1 MILWLASYPKSGNTL
16 LRSFLSTYFF
26 SKDGNFNF
34 DLLRNIKQYPNNK
47 LFLELGVDI
56 SNRHEIAKN
65 HLNAQK
71 LINQN
76 KKSFQFWKTHSSFV
90 KMDGYSFTDLNNTL
104 GVIYIVRD
112 PRDVVISYSHH
123 NNQTIEQTL
132 KMINQNYIL
141 GAEIKDSIPVYLGSW
156 SYNYNSW
163 KVFKNIN
170 KYLLIKYEELVLN
183 DEKYFEKILL
193 FIKNISKMDFDISEK
208 KIKKV
213 LEEIKFEKLKKL
225 EKEKGFHE
233 SKKDDKGNTINF
245 FRSGKTKQW
254 KNNLDLKTKNMIE
267 EVCQKEMKELGYI

>member
-26 SKDGNFNF
+26 SKDGSFNF

-112 PRDVVISYSHH
+112 PRDVVISYAHH

-170 KYLLIKYEELVLN
+170 KYLLIKYEELILN

-193 FIKNISKMDFDISEK
+193 FIKNMSKMDFDISEK

>member
-76 KKSFQFWKTHSSFV
+76 KNNFQFWKTHSSFV

-170 KYLLIKYEELVLN
+170 KYLLIKYEELILN

>member
-1 MILWLASYPKSGNTL
+1 MILWLASYPKSGNTF

-112 PRDVVISYSHH
+112 PRDVVISYAHH

-141 GAEIKDSIPVYLGSW
+141 GAEIKDRIPIYLGSW

-170 KYLLIKYEELVLN
+170 KYLLIKYEELILN

-193 FIKNISKMDFDISEK
+193 FIKNMSKMDFDISEK

>member
-112 PRDVVISYSHH
+112 PRDVVISYAHH
-123 NNQTIEQTL
+123 NNQTIKQTL

-170 KYLLIKYEELVLN
+170 KYLLIKYEELILN

-267 EVCQKEMKELGYI
+267 EVCQKEMEELGYI

>member
-141 GAEIKDSIPVYLGSW
+141 GAEIKDKIPVDLGSW

-163 KVFKNIN
+163 KVFNNIN
-170 KYLLIKYEELVLN
+170 KYLLIRYEDLVLN
-183 DEKYFEKILL
+183 DEKYFKKILF

>member
-170 KYLLIKYEELVLN
+170 KYLLIKYEELILN

>member
-141 GAEIKDSIPVYLGSW
+141 GAEIKDRIPIYLGSW

-170 KYLLIKYEELVLN
+170 KYLLIKYEELILN

-254 KNNLDLKTKNMIE
+254 KNNSDLKTKNMIE

>member
-1 MILWLASYPKSGNTL
+1 MILWLASYPKSGNTF

-47 LFLELGVDI
+47 LFAELGVDI

-76 KKSFQFWKTHSSFV
+76 KNNFQFWKTHSSFV

-112 PRDVVISYSHH
+112 PRDVVISYAHH

-141 GAEIKDSIPVYLGSW
+141 GAEIKDRIPIYLGSW

-170 KYLLIKYEELVLN
+170 KYLLIKYEELILN

>member
-104 GVIYIVRD
+104 GVIYVVRD

-170 KYLLIKYEELVLN
+170 KYLLIKYEELILN

>member
-76 KKSFQFWKTHSSFV
+76 KNNFQFWKTHSSFV

-112 PRDVVISYSHH
+112 PRDVVISYAHH

-141 GAEIKDSIPVYLGSW
+141 GAEIKDRIPIYLGSW

-170 KYLLIKYEELVLN
+170 KYLLIKYEELILN

>member
-170 KYLLIKYEELVLN
+170 KYLLIKYEELILN

-193 FIKNISKMDFDISEK
+193 FIKNMSKMDFDISEK

>member
-112 PRDVVISYSHH
+112 PRDVVISYAHH

-141 GAEIKDSIPVYLGSW
+141 GAEIKDRIPIYLGSW

-170 KYLLIKYEELVLN
+170 KYLLIKYEELILN

>member
-141 GAEIKDSIPVYLGSW
+141 GAEIKDKIPVYLGSW

-163 KVFKNIN
+163 KVFNNIN
-170 KYLLIKYEELVLN
+170 KYLLIRYEDLVLN
-183 DEKYFEKILL
+183 DEKYFEKILF

>member
-141 GAEIKDSIPVYLGSW
+141 GAEIKDKIPVYLGSW

-170 KYLLIKYEELVLN
+170 KYLLIKYEELILN

-193 FIKNISKMDFDISEK
+193 FIKNMSKMDFDISEK